1 MCGEVVFVQSGGHWL
16 TAQGGTLG
24 PGEPHHYV
32 ASDIL
37 YVQNL
42 NLKSIDYIILQF

>member
-1 MCGEVVFVQSGGHWL
+1 MYGEVVFVQSGVAHCTGS
-16 TAQGGTLG
+16 
-24 PGEPHHYV
+24 PGEPHQYV

-42 NLKSIDYIILQF
+42 NLKSIDYVILQF